1 MGVFMKVKILTVLAA
16 FTLVFAF
23 AFNADAQMMTTD
35 VVFIKLGYI
44 PSYTVTFDDDVIVD
58 GVTQPGSVPDLEAS
72 GFAIQGEYNLNLS
85 PLWLGF
91 GVEYQ
96 RLIEKDDDDVIQFL
110 IPQVTA
116 KFVTGAGFYLGAGLA
131 GKYLISYSY
140 EGDEYNDL
148 EPDKK
153 IDLWAHGVIG
163 FFMPIAEGVFLDLEG
178 KFGYNLT
185 NSQHESLTV
194 DSQDW
199 ELSPNSAYDISIY
212 VGIGFRAFATGI

>member
-1 MGVFMKVKILTVLAA
+1 MKVKILAVLAA
-16 FTLVFAF
+16 FTMVFAF
-23 AFNADAQMMTTD
+23 AFNTDAQEMTTD

-58 GVTQPGSVPDLEAS
+58 GATIPGSVDDLEAS

-96 RLIEKDDDDVIQFL
+96 RLLEDSDDNVIQFL

-116 KFVTGAGFYLGAGLA
+116 KFVTGAGFYIGAGLA
-131 GKYLISYSY
+131 GKYLISFSY
-140 EGDEYNDL
+140 EGDLYDDV

-153 IDLWAHGVIG
+153 IDLWLNGVIG
-163 FFMPIAEGVFLDLEG
+163 FFMPIAEGVFLDVEG

-185 NSQHESLTV
+185 NSQWESGTY
-194 DSQDW
+194 DSSDV
-199 ELSPNSAYDISIY
+199 EFSPNSAYDISIY
-212 VGIGFRAFATGI
+212 VGVGFRAFATGI

>member
-1 MGVFMKVKILTVLAA
+1 MKIKILAVLAA

-44 PSYTVTFDDDVIVD
+44 PSYTASFDDDWKID
-58 GVTQPGSVPDLEAS
+58 GVTQAESADDREHS
-72 GFAIQGEYNLNLS
+72 GFAIQGEYNLNLN

-96 RLIEKDDDDVIQFL
+96 RLIEDKDDDVIQFL

-131 GKYLISYSY
+131 GKYLIAYSY
-140 EGDEYNDL
+140 EGDQPEDI
-148 EPDKK
+148 EADKK
-153 IDLWAHGVIG
+153 IDLWLNGVIG

-185 NSQHESLTV
+185 NSQWESWTA
-194 DSQDW
+194 DSSDV
-199 ELSPNSAYDISIY
+199 EFSPKSAYDISIY

>member
-1 MGVFMKVKILTVLAA
+1 MKFKILAVIAA

-23 AFNADAQMMTTD
+23 AFNADAQEMTTD

-44 PSYTVTFDDDVIVD
+44 PSYTVSFDDDWKED
-58 GVTQPGSVPDLEAS
+58 GVTTTGSVDDLEAS

-91 GVEYQ
+91 GVEWQ
-96 RLIEKDDDDVIQFL
+96 RLVEDQDDSVIQFL

-116 KFVTGAGFYLGAGLA
+116 KFVTGAGFYIGAGLA
-131 GKYLISYSY
+131 GKYLIAYSY
-140 EGDEYNDL
+140 EGEGDV

-153 IDLWAHGVIG
+153 IDLWLNGVIG
-163 FFMPIAEGVFLDLEG
+163 FFMPIAEGVFFNVEG

-185 NSQHESLTV
+185 NTQWESFTV
-194 DSQDW
+194 DSKDY
-199 ELSPNSAYDISIY
+199 EYSPKSAYDISIY

>member
-1 MGVFMKVKILTVLAA
+1 MGGFMKVKILAVLAA

-23 AFNADAQMMTTD
+23 AFHADAQMMTTD

-44 PSYTVTFDDDVIVD
+44 PSYTVTFDDDYTVD
-58 GVTQPGSVPDLEAS
+58 GVTQPGSVDDLEAS

-96 RLIEKDDDDVIQFL
+96 RLIEDSDDDVIQFL

-116 KFVTGAGFYLGAGLA
+116 KFVTGAGFYIGAGLA
-131 GKYLISYSY
+131 GKYLIAYSY
-140 EGDEYNDL
+140 EGDDFDDQD
-148 EPDKK
+148 PDKK
-153 IDLWAHGVIG
+153 IDLWLNGVIG

-178 KFGYNLT
+178 RFGYNLT
-185 NSQHESLTV
+185 NSQFESWTV
-194 DSQDW
+194 DSSDV
-199 ELSPNSAYDISIY
+199 EFSPSSAYDISIY